1 VGAVSMVTHWM
12 SRLAIVAA
20 LAAWTSGQAGA
31 QSEHRRGTAIVIV
44 TGQQATTPI
53 PTLMEGAGNSVGNL
67 DVADQLFLRLAELG
81 PRLLTAGDR
90 DFVPAL
96 ARSWTRRDS
105 TTLVFE
111 LDPRARWHDGA
122 PVTARD
128 VVFTFSRAKNPA
140 IAPRL
145 ADLLRQITSVTAE
158 GDFRVVFRFARP
170 YAEQLYDATYHVAP
184 IPAHLLDSIPP
195 DSVGRSSFATNPVGS
210 GPYRWVRSVAG
221 QFVEL
226 AAVPDFFLGKPKI
239 ERVILR
245 TTVEP
250 SARLNLLL
258 SGEADAMDNIPP
270 PSDNVRR
277 VASDTTL
284 RLISVPSSTMGY
296 LLFNQRDP
304 KNRARPHPILADNR
318 VRRAIT
324 LGLDRNQLVQ
334 AVFGTQGTVPY
345 GPVSQLLWLR
355 HRSPRAEGP
364 SITEARRLLAATG
377 WGDSDSDGTLDR
389 EGRPLRLMLS
399 LPNTSGIRRQMALLI
414 QEQLRRI
421 GVQIEIQQLE
431 FPIYIERRSA
441 GDFDIDFSAVNQD
454 PSPSGLTQSWTCT
467 GGNNVAGYCNR
478 GVDSLMEEAVR
489 GRGDPG
495 ERWVEALKQIEE
507 DGAATFLYAPAF
519 MYAVNRRFRSVTISP
534 QSSWLTLWKWS
545 VSRVP
550 EAGRSE

>member
-1 VGAVSMVTHWM
+1 MGAVRPVTQWR

-20 LAAWTSGQAGA
+20 LAAWTGVPAGA
-31 QSEHRRGTAIVIV
+31 QSEQRGETGIVIV
-44 TGQQATTPI
+44 TGQQATTPV
-53 PTLMEGAGNSVGNL
+53 PTLMEGAANSVGNL
-67 DVADQLFLRLAELG
+67 DVVDQLFLRLAELG
-81 PRLLTAGDR
+81 PKLLTSGDR
-90 DFVPAL
+90 DFMPAL

-105 TTLVFE
+105 TTLVFD
-111 LDPRARWHDGA
+111 LDPRARWHDGV

-128 VVFTFSRAKNPA
+128 VVFTFSRAKNPD

-158 GDFRVVFRFARP
+158 GDSRVVFRFARP
-170 YAEQLYDATYHVAP
+170 YAEQFYDATYHVAP

-226 AAVPDFFLGKPKI
+226 AAVPSFFLGKPKI

-245 TTVEP
+245 TAVEP
-250 SARLNLLL
+250 SARINLLL
-258 SGEADAMDNIPP
+258 SGQADAMDVIPP
-270 PSDNVRR
+270 PFVDRI
-277 VASDTTL
+277 ASDTTL

-304 KNRARPHPILADNR
+304 KNRSRPHPILADNR

-324 LGLDRNQLVQ
+324 LALDRNQLVQ
-334 AVFGTQGTVPY
+334 AVFGSQGMVPY
-345 GPVSQLLWLR
+345 GPVSQLLWIR
-355 HRSPRAEGP
+355 QRSPRAEGP
-364 SITEARRLLAATG
+364 NVTEARRLLAATG
-377 WGDSDSDGTLDR
+377 WGDSDGDGTLDR
-389 EGRPLRLMLS
+389 EGRPLRLVLS
-399 LPNTSGIRRQMALLI
+399 LPNTSGIRRQMGLLI

-441 GDFDIDFSAVNQD
+441 GDFDVDFSAANQD

-467 GGNNVAGYCNR
+467 GGSNVAGYCDR
-478 GVDSLMEEAVR
+478 GVDSLMEQAVR
-489 GRGDPG
+489 GRGNPG
-495 ERWVEALKQIEE
+495 ETWVEALKQIE
-507 DGAATFLYAPAF
+507 DDAAATFLYAPAF

-534 QSSWLTLWKWS
+534 QSSWLTLRKWS
-545 VSRVP
+545 LSPVP
-550 EAGRSE
+550 VAGRSK